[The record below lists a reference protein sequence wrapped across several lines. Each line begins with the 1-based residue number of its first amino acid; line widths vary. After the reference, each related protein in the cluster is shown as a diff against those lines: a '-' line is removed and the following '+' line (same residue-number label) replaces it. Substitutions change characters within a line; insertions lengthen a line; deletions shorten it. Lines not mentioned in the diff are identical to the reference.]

1 MCSKDNHGLIYPKS
15 LSINAAKATKAIT
28 LAAMINTKRPAPKME
43 SPKNEKN
50 GSFTALP
57 SASTS
62 PTSVSAAADP
72 FIVATVS
79 SSLVTVTGF
88 NIDVTIKA
96 LITLTGTAVKI

>member
-1 MCSKDNHGLIYPKS
+1 MCSKDNHELIYPKS
-15 LSINAAKATKAIT
+15 LSINTAKATKSIT
-28 LAAMINTKRPAPKME
+28 LAAMINTKQPAPKIK

-57 SASTS
+57 TASTS
-62 PTSVSAAADP
+62 PTSVSTATEP
-72 FIVATVS
+72 YIIATVS